1 LADGSKHPP
10 ATRAERQTVCASA
23 TRLEDLINSASI
35 ALPKGG
41 TVDPTTAGQIMT
53 GLPSL
58 SEFAASAKQVG
69 CRRD

>member
-1 LADGSKHPP
+1 
-10 ATRAERQTVCASA
+10 VCASA